1 MFNVRIFF
9 TFFILGL
16 APIGQ
21 AAGLL
26 DLYSEAMES
35 DPRLISAQA
44 EVSVGKA
51 QKRQSLASLL
61 PQASLDSSISK
72 NRYDSGTEKTQHYV
86 GKRHILSLTQPVY
99 NRELW
104 LDNKIFAVRFKQKQ
118 AELNEIKS
126 SVGLDLTRRYIE
138 VLSTENAL
146 TLIKAEKEST
156 RIQLDLLTT
165 RLKRQ
170 LAVKTDVLD
179 VEARLQSIKVDEITS
194 ENDVLIARESLTELV
209 DRVVDEP
216 LNDFSDN
223 IYYQPTKTLDEWV
236 QYSLKHNDYLL
247 SFDQGVTVAISSLKK
262 KKASHL
268 PSLSLQLSAQRSNIG
283 FENAPSSDT
292 DSLAATLRLNFPI
305 YSGGAIKAG
314 ESEQRARI
322 TIARQKLE
330 RYKRQLVKS
339 VRAAYLNSDAS
350 WRRIDASLQAVDAA
364 TRAHQ
369 AMEKGFNYGTVTV
382 VDVLNALNKKLQALL
397 DFKRSQYDFVLSHI
411 ELQQLAGS
419 LNYETM
425 QEASTW
431 QVIQD

>member
-1 MFNVRIFF
+1 MFNARIFF
-9 TFFILGL
+9 TFCILGPV
-16 APIGQ
+16 PIAQ
-21 AAGLL
+21 SAGLL

-72 NRYDSGTEKTQHYV
+72 NRYDSGNEEIQRYV
-86 GKRHILSLTQPVY
+86 GKRHIVSLTQPIY

-104 LDNKIFAVRFKQKQ
+104 LDNKVFAVRVEQKQ

-126 SVGLDLTRRYIE
+126 SVGLDLTQRYIE

-156 RIQLDLLTT
+156 KIQLGLLTS
-165 RLKRQ
+165 RLQRQ

-179 VEARLQSIKVDEITS
+179 VEARLQSIKVDEITA
-194 ENDVLIARESLTELV
+194 ENNVLIAREGLTELV
-209 DRVVDEP
+209 NRVVDEP
-216 LNDFSDN
+216 LNDFTDDIN
-223 IYYQPTKTLDEWV
+223 YQPTKTLDEWV
-236 QYSLKHNDYLL
+236 DYSLKHNDYLL
-247 SFDQGVTVAISSLKK
+247 SFEQEVSAAVSSLKK
-262 KKASHL
+262 TKSAHL
-268 PSLSLQLSAQRSNIG
+268 PNLSLQLSAQRSNIG

-292 DSLAATLRLNFPI
+292 DSLAATLRLSVPI

-314 ESEQRARI
+314 ELEQRARI
-322 TIARQKLE
+322 TIAKQKLE

-339 VRAAYLNSDAS
+339 VRAAYLNSNAG
-350 WRRIDASLQAVDAA
+350 WRRIDASLQAASAA
-364 TRAHQ
+364 TKAHQ

-382 VDVLNALNKKLQALL
+382 VDVLDALNKKLQALL
-397 DFKRSQYDFVLSHI
+397 DFKQSQYDFVLSHI
-411 ELQQLAGS
+411 ELQQLAGT
-419 LNYETM
+419 LNFETI
-425 QEASTW
+425 QEANTW
-431 QVIQD
+431 QIIED